1 MQSARRMIGCMMHRS
16 RVGSDIP
23 LDQMYGN
30 PAVTKWRQLEDVSLY
45 NDLTYR
51 QEVITIPHET
61 EELAAEFFDELKPVF
76 YSMKIL
82 GLFPLQRR
90 NPSEPF
96 RRCILSLLYSILF
109 YFAMNLYAYHVSRVR
124 IEFITS
130 SEASFDELMY
140 SVVHF
145 LYVMPH
151 FYVIPCHWK
160 EVTKVGRYFNL
171 WSDFQKQFFT
181 VTGKQLYLGQKRR
194 ARICVVLIPVLALL
208 FVLIEFF
215 MSSANEQI
223 WELGFYWYIFVMIL
237 QHVAWWW
244 LVCSCLRGAIASLS
258 TNFFKD
264 PSIFVNERS
273 APIVAQ
279 YRALYMSL
287 ARLSRETGLFM
298 CYTYGHWCA
307 LCFSVET
314 LSLYGTLSNIHDG
327 MYMKHLGL
335 AMSVC
340 TLAGMLYII
349 VNSAHHAA
357 NEVGTEFSEKL
368 SQLFSN
374 DKQVRRELKIF
385 TQVMTV
391 HSSDIN
397 LGGYVKINRKFL
409 LRFTCTLV
417 TYLVVLLQFRLGLL
431 SINTSNFTTVP
442 SAQTAITYL

>member
-1 MQSARRMIGCMMHRS
+1 MMHRS

-258 TNFFKD
+258 TNFFKLSFSSD
-264 PSIFVNERS
+264 GRSCSFPGTVPTVPVPKKYYVPNNSSEITVTSGDESESLSRSNERYS
-273 APIVAQ
+273 
-279 YRALYMSL
+279 
-287 ARLSRETGLFM
+287 
-298 CYTYGHWCA
+298 
-307 LCFSVET
+307 T
-314 LSLYGTLSNIHDG
+314 LPL
-327 MYMKHLGL
+327 
-335 AMSVC
+335 
-340 TLAGMLYII
+340 
-349 VNSAHHAA
+349 HHAA
-357 NEVGTEFSEKL
+357 HTE
-368 SQLFSN
+368 
-374 DKQVRRELKIF
+374 
-385 TQVMTV
+385 
-391 HSSDIN
+391 HS
-397 LGGYVKINRKFL
+397 
-409 LRFTCTLV
+409 
-417 TYLVVLLQFRLGLL
+417 
-431 SINTSNFTTVP
+431 
-442 SAQTAITYL
+442 